1 MRRFGRVTCCGGETR
16 LLFRFAHLQHW
27 MAMMPPNSTSNCAVL
42 LSARYQCCM
51 SSLTHLYIYIVIILF
66 IHASHTG
73 LLPACRWVCALLH
86 TEGCCSIMSCAHP
99 DTSVCF
105 ASLPFS
111 AITYAAGY
119 TVGTHVLFSQVCLTA
134 CQGAKTGAKRIG
146 WDGLKSWL
154 SVTARLGVFAF
165 PRWLCTWSIYTQ
177 EKILLPHKKISERKI
192 DRPQLDFLLEVNRAT
207 MRQGRP
213 AEFWRAVIP
222 DVTLWLW
229 SVNMTQTAV
238 QNSSESTET
247 GRQSNRCFEW
257 EETDLR

>member
-1 MRRFGRVTCCGGETR
+1 MLRGGDATAFQICTSARV
-16 LLFRFAHLQHW
+16 QHW

-51 SSLTHLYIYIVIILF
+51 SSLAHFYIYIVIILF

-119 TVGTHVLFSQVCLTA
+119 TVGTHVLFFHRCVSQHVRV
-134 CQGAKTGAKRIG
+134 Q
-146 WDGLKSWL
+146 
-154 SVTARLGVFAF
+154 RLVLNVLA
-165 PRWLCTWSIYTQ
+165 
-177 EKILLPHKKISERKI
+177 
-192 DRPQLDFLLEVNRAT
+192 
-207 MRQGRP
+207 
-213 AEFWRAVIP
+213 
-222 DVTLWLW
+222 
-229 SVNMTQTAV
+229 
-238 QNSSESTET
+238 ET
-247 GRQSNRCFEW
+247 GLNPGSQWQRGWAC
-257 EETDLR
+257 LRSLHDFVHEAVTHRKDSAAT